1 MVHFAKNEFINRLY
15 VVVIQPLVHIIKLTS
30 KPVFNT
36 IQYSEKLLFLSSS
49 DLKIQVYSYIRC
61 F

>member
-1 MVHFAKNEFINRLY
+1 